1 MVPKNLIIVGYAR
14 SGLTILNRCLASDS
28 RLICLSEINTR
39 YICPTQPNLPHQQLK
54 EWYGIGIES
63 GSIMSE
69 LEQTIKYSNNGR
81 KPLIVRD
88 WSFGSFVPLKYNN
101 LQPSMT
107 LNTIDDLNKTF
118 PGQFKVVCMVRN
130 PIDVWLS
137 MRYSEKNFYDKE
149 LVFLMNFVSDV
160 LKRQIP
166 IIKYEDFCLDPK
178 MVLREIYRTVDLE
191 IPNSIRLSNNV
202 IGDINYP
209 KSSRGATLN
218 QIISLPRRTVS
229 ADDSS
234 FLNEHTCAKKIADL
248 LGYSI
253 Q

>member
-1 MVPKNLIIVGYAR
+1 MESKNLIIVGYAR
-14 SGLTILNRCLASDS
+14 SGLTILNRYLAGDT
-28 RLICLSEINTR
+28 RLICLSEINTK
-39 YICPTQPNLPHQQLK
+39 YICPTQPSLPHEQLK
-54 EWYGIGIES
+54 QWYEINIKS
-63 GSIMSE
+63 GSIINEIGQALKCS
-69 LEQTIKYSNNGR
+69 KAFG

-88 WSFGSFVPLKYNN
+88 WSFGSFVPLRYNN
-101 LQPSMT
+101 FQPSST

-118 PGQFKVVCMVRN
+118 PGQFKVVCMIRN
-130 PIDVWLS
+130 PVDVWLS

-149 LVFLMNFVSDV
+149 LSFLMDFISDV

-178 MVLREIYRTVDLE
+178 TVLEEIYRTIGLE
-191 IPNSIRLSNNV
+191 IPNSVSLSNNV

-209 KSSRGATLN
+209 KSSRGATLD
-218 QIISLPRRTVS
+218 QVVSFPRRTAS
-229 ADDSS
+229 ADDSA

-248 LGYSI
+248 LGYST